1 MSKIDKRILY
11 ETLYKAFYPQS
22 IVAFATTNGYRM
34 CVNDPQMVDYDVLY
48 AIDANMESKTWMTI
62 GNLNAVPHIVIKIN
76 DFYVVYDYGATI
88 DSIEKGEFS
97 YLGQPQ
103 NDQAWVRNV
112 YTVITQAFIDAGY
125 VAPTP

>member
-103 NDQAWVRNV
+103 NDQAWVRHV

>member
-88 DSIEKGEFS
+88 DSIEKGDFS
-97 YLGQPQ
+97 Y
-103 NDQAWVRNV
+103 
-112 YTVITQAFIDAGY
+112 F
-125 VAPTP
+125 